1 MPPVTAHPPGCFCW
15 VELGTTDQAAAVA
28 FYGGLLGWRA
38 HDVPMGDGTFYTVF
52 TLDGRDVA
60 ALYGLRAEQRAR
72 GIGPHWLPY
81 VAVAN
86 ADEAAARVTRLG
98 GRVLAAPFDVLDV
111 GRTFLIRDPEG
122 TVLACYQAKTHMG
135 LGVMAE
141 PGAVAWCELATRAPG
156 RAAAFYSAL
165 FGWEAQPP
173 AVPGAAHATWQA
185 SGRPV
190 GGMAEIPARSGEVAP
205 HWTVH
210 FQVSDLDTAAERAR
224 ALGGAVL
231 HGPTDAPGLGR
242 LLVLRDPQGAG
253 FALLEPGEAHP

>member
-1 MPPVTAHPPGCFCW
+1 MPSVTAHAPGCFCW

-60 ALYGLRAEQRAR
+60 ALYGLRAEQRAK

-81 VAVAN
+81 VAVGN
-86 ADEAAARVTRLG
+86 ADEAAARVTGLG

-111 GRTFLIRDPEG
+111 GRTFIIRDPEG

-141 PGAVAWCELATRAPG
+141 PGAVAWCALATRAPA
-156 RAAAFYSAL
+156 RMVEFYSAL
-165 FGWEAQPP
+165 FDWEARP
-173 AVPGAAHATWQA
+173 ASGTGPGRTEWQA
-185 SGRPV
+185 AGVPV
-190 GGMAEIPARSGEVAP
+190 GGMQELGPAAAGGAP
-205 HWTVH
+205 HWAVY
-210 FQVSDLDTAAERAR
+210 FQVEDLDRAAAR
-224 ALGGAVL
+224 VPALGGRV
-231 HGPTDAPGLGR
+231 TAPPHDVPGVGR
-242 LLVLRDPQGAG
+242 VAGAADPQGAG
-253 FALLEPGEAHP
+253 FSLVQPAPSGP

>member
-1 MPPVTAHPPGCFCW
+1 
-15 VELGTTDQAAAVA
+15 
-28 FYGGLLGWRA
+28 
-38 HDVPMGDGTFYTVF
+38 
-52 TLDGRDVA
+52 
-60 ALYGLRAEQRAR
+60 
-72 GIGPHWLPY
+72 
-81 VAVAN
+81 
-86 ADEAAARVTRLG
+86 
-98 GRVLAAPFDVLDV
+98 
-111 GRTFLIRDPEG
+111 
-122 TVLACYQAKTHMG
+122 VLACYQAKTHMG

>member
-1 MPPVTAHPPGCFCW
+1 MPSVTAHPPGCFCW

-60 ALYGLRAEQRAR
+60 ALYGLRAEQRAK

-86 ADEAAARVTRLG
+86 ADEAAARVTGLG

-135 LGVMAE
+135 LGVVAE
-141 PGAVAWCELATRAPG
+141 PGAVAWCELATRAPD
-156 RAAAFYSAL
+156 RVAEFYSSL
-165 FGWEAQPP
+165 FGWEARPP
-173 AVPGAAHATWQA
+173 ATPGAACATWHVRGQ
-185 SGRPV
+185 SV
-190 GGMAEIPARSGEVAP
+190 GGMAELPADRGDTTP
-205 HWTVH
+205 HWAVH
-210 FQVSDLDTAAERAR
+210 FQVTDADAAAARAR
-224 ALGGAVL
+224 ELGGTVL
-231 HGPTDAPGLGR
+231 HGPMDAPGLGR
-242 LLVLRDPQGAG
+242 PAVLQDPQGAV
-253 FALLEPGEAHP
+253 FALLEPAGERT

>member
-1 MPPVTAHPPGCFCW
+1 MPSVTAHVPGCFCW

-52 TLDGRDVA
+52 TLDGLDVA
-60 ALYGLRAEQRAR
+60 ALYGLRAEQRAK

-86 ADEAAARVTRLG
+86 ADEAAARVTGLG

-122 TVLACYQAKTHMG
+122 TVLAAYQAKTHMG
-135 LGVMAE
+135 LGVMEE
-141 PGAVAWCELATRAPG
+141 PGAVCWCELATRAPG
-156 RAAAFYSAL
+156 RMAEFYGGL
-165 FGWEAQPP
+165 FGWEASLPST
-173 AVPGAAHATWQA
+173 AGSNYSTWQA
-185 SGRPV
+185 RGQSV
-190 GGMAEIPARSGEVAP
+190 GGMAEITARWGEATP
-205 HWTVH
+205 HWSVY
-210 FQVSDLDTAAERAR
+210 FQVADLDAAVTRAR

-231 HGPTDAPGLGR
+231 HGPADARGLGR
-242 LLVLRDPQGAG
+242 LAVLQDPQGAA
-253 FALLEPGEAHP
+253 FSLLDPAGARS

>member
-1 MPPVTAHPPGCFCW
+1 MPSITAHAPGCFCW

-52 TLDGRDVA
+52 TLRGLDVA
-60 ALYGLRAEQRAR
+60 ALYGLRAEQRAK

-86 ADEAAARVTRLG
+86 ADEAAGRVTGLG

-135 LGVMAE
+135 LGIMAE
-141 PGAVAWCELATRAPG
+141 PGAVAWCELATRAPDRVG
-156 RAAAFYSAL
+156 EFYAGL
-165 FGWEAQPP
+165 FGWEARPP
-173 AVPGAAHATWQA
+173 AHAGISYATWHA
-185 SGRPV
+185 RGRTV
-190 GGMAEIPARSGEVAP
+190 GGMAEVTPKWGEATP
-205 HWTVH
+205 HWAVH
-210 FQVSDLDTAAERAR
+210 FQVTDADAAATRALE
-224 ALGGAVL
+224 LGGAVL
-231 HGPTDAPGLGR
+231 HGPVDAPGLGR
-242 LLVLRDPQGAG
+242 LVALRDPQGAA
-253 FALLEPGEAHP
+253 FALLEPSEARP